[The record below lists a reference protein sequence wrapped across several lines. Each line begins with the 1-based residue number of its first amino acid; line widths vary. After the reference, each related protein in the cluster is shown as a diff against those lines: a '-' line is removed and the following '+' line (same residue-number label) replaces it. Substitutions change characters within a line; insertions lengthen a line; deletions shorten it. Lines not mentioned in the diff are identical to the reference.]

1 MGNVGPSGGMKHLR
15 LYGKMVNAMNCF
27 GLARLKARWI
37 LLLSCC
43 LVLASCEKSDPVE
56 PDPNRAVLVYMAAD
70 NSLSSDGYS
79 NIELMLEGM
88 RHTSGRLLIYFDPLD
103 DIPRLLTI
111 QGGKDA
117 RIDTLREYQEEN
129 SASPEVLKRVVDDA
143 QNAFPHS
150 SYGLILWSHGM
161 GWLPQNYYVPGT
173 ATSSLRNGRYLRTK
187 YLGEDIHPGDG
198 GGTAHLEIDQI
209 ARALPDGFD
218 FILMDACFM
227 SSVEALY
234 ELRNKAEY
242 FISSPAEVIANGF
255 PYDEIAPYL
264 WGGEEDFRKICKTFF
279 DFYNEH
285 EDPHRMGWQSATVSL
300 VKSAELEGLMAATR
314 NILRQRTDFQGIT
327 AWSYPLSYSTLPDV
341 FFDLGDYI
349 GQVATAEQYA
359 EFRKQLAR
367 TVIYKLA
374 TPEFFFQPIP
384 EDKFSGLSTYIP
396 YPQWAAMNQAYF
408 GLSWP
413 QSVYEK

>member
-1 MGNVGPSGGMKHLR
+1 
-15 LYGKMVNAMNCF
+15 MNYF
-27 GLARLKARWI
+27 GLDCLKTKCI

-43 LVLASCEKSDPVE
+43 LILASCEKSDPIE
-56 PDPNRAVLVYMAAD
+56 PDPDRAVLVYMAAD

-79 NIELMLEGM
+79 NIKLMLKGM
-88 RHTSGRLLIYFDPLD
+88 QNASGRLLIYFDPYD
-103 DIPRLLTI
+103 DVPRLLTI
-111 QGGKDA
+111 KGGKDA
-117 RIDTLREYQEEN
+117 RIDTLREYEEEN
-129 SASPEVLKRVVDDA
+129 SASAEVLKRVVSDA
-143 QNAFPHS
+143 RNAFPHS

-161 GWLPQNYYVPGT
+161 GWLPQNYSFPGK
-173 ATSSLRNGRYLRTK
+173 AKAAVRNGRYLRTK
-187 YLGEDIHPGDG
+187 YLGEDKHPGDG
-198 GGTAHLEIDQI
+198 SGTSYLEIDQI

-227 SSVEALY
+227 ASVEVLY
-234 ELRNKAEY
+234 ELRNKADY
-242 FISSPAEVIANGF
+242 FITSPAEVISNGF
-255 PYDEIAPYL
+255 PYDEITPYL
-264 WGGEEDFRKICKTFF
+264 WGGEKEYRKVCKTFF
-279 DFYNEH
+279 DFYNDH

-300 VKSAELEGLMAATR
+300 VKSAELEGLMVATR
-314 NILRQRTDFQGIT
+314 NILRQRTDFQNIS

-341 FFDLGDYI
+341 FFDLGDYV

-359 EFRKQLAR
+359 EFRQQLAR

-396 YPQWAAMNQAYF
+396 YPQWAFMNQAYF

-413 QSVYEK
+413 CLVYEK

>member
-1 MGNVGPSGGMKHLR
+1 MGNVGPSGGMKHPR

-27 GLARLKARWI
+27 GLACLKARWI

-56 PDPNRAVLVYMAAD
+56 PDRAVLVYMAAD

-79 NIELMLEGM
+79 NIKLMLKGM
-88 RHTSGRLLIYFDPLD
+88 QRTSGRLLIYFDPSD
-103 DIPRLLTI
+103 DVPRLLTI
-111 QGGKDA
+111 EGGRDT
-117 RIDTLREYQEEN
+117 IYTLREYQEEN

-143 QNAFPHS
+143 RNAFPHR

-161 GWLPQNYYVPGT
+161 GWLPQNYYFPGT

-227 SSVEALY
+227 SSVEVLY

-285 EDPHRMGWQSATVSL
+285 EDPHRIGWQSATVSL
-300 VKSAELEGLMAATR
+300 IKSAELEGLMAATR

-327 AWSYPLSYSTLPDV
+327 AWSYPLSYFTLPDV

>member
-1 MGNVGPSGGMKHLR
+1 MKHPR

-27 GLARLKARWI
+27 RVSCLKKSYI

-56 PDPNRAVLVYMAAD
+56 PDPDRAVLVYMAAD

-88 RHTSGRLLIYFDPLD
+88 RHTSGRLLIYFDPSD
-103 DIPRLLTI
+103 DVPHLLTI
-111 QGGKDA
+111 QGGKEA
-117 RIDTLREYQEEN
+117 RIDTLREYKEEN

-143 QNAFPHS
+143 RNAFPHS

-161 GWLPQNYYVPGT
+161 GWLPENYYFPGT
-173 ATSSLRNGRYLRTK
+173 TTSSVRKGRYLRTK
-187 YLGEDIHPGDG
+187 YLGEDNHPGDG
-198 GGTAHLEIDQI
+198 GGTARLEIDQI

-255 PYDEIAPYL
+255 PYDKIAPYL

-396 YPQWAAMNQAYF
+396 YPQWAAMNRAYF

>member
-1 MGNVGPSGGMKHLR
+1 ML
-15 LYGKMVNAMNCF
+15 
-27 GLARLKARWI
+27 I
-37 LLLSCC
+37 CC
-43 LVLASCEKSDPVE
+43 LVLASCEKSDPVD
-56 PDPNRAVLVYMAAD
+56 PDPVGPDIVDPDTVEPHRVVLVYMAAD

-88 RHTSGRLLIYFDPLD
+88 RHTSGRLLIYFDPSD
-103 DIPRLLTI
+103 DVPRLLAI
-111 QGGKDA
+111 KGGKNA
-117 RIDTLREYQEEN
+117 HIDTLQVYEEEN
-129 SASPEVLKRVVDDA
+129 SASPEVLKRVVDNA
-143 QNAFPHS
+143 RNAFPHR

-161 GWLPQNYYVPGT
+161 GWLPKNYYFPRT
-173 ATSSLRNGRYLRTK
+173 ATSSVRNGRYLRTK

-227 SSVEALY
+227 SSVEVLY

-264 WGGEEDFRKICKTFF
+264 WGGEEDFRQICKTFF

-300 VKSAELEGLMAATR
+300 VKSAELEGLMAAAR

-349 GQVATAEQYA
+349 EQVSTAEQYA
-359 EFRKQLAR
+359 EFCEQLAR
-367 TVIYKLA
+367 AVIYKLA